1 MARPPSPSAR
11 MADKLGRISG
21 EIHNCLELL
30 SRDHARVEVELKG
43 MAEQEA
49 LASLSRDLQ
58 QRLEGEA
65 ALREAALQG
74 AFTPADEEDQVVLL
88 SDLPIGERVTFAETV
103 LSTRGAVGPRGPVG
117 EDGAQGVPGIR
128 GIQGP
133 RGPLGPDGPV
143 GPGGPT
149 GFRGAT
155 GFTGAQG
162 PAGTQRGQVGAQGG
176 RGATGPVGPRGATG
190 FGGPTGATGPKG
202 ETGDRGAD
210 GVRRETPRRIT
221 GCSLT
226 SPGGGIFRRRLDLA
240 WTWTGANP
248 DEFTTDVRVIRR
260 NGEIVELPFERS
272 HPGSARSTVESIGN
286 VGHGSGDTAEFD
298 VVAYDIPSPGRR
310 TRLSSCSA
318 RFLVP

>member
-11 MADKLGRISG
+11 MADRLGRISG
-21 EIHNCLELL
+21 EVHNCLELL
-30 SRDHARVEVELKG
+30 SRDHARVEVKLKG

-74 AFTPADEEDQVVLL
+74 AFTPADEEDQVILL

-103 LSTRGAVGPRGPVG
+103 LSTRGAVGARGPVG
-117 EDGAQGVPGIR
+117 EDGAQGAPGIR

-143 GPGGPT
+143 GPVGPT

-176 RGATGPVGPRGATG
+176 RGATGPVGPVGATG
-190 FGGPTGATGPKG
+190 FRGPTGATGPKG

-210 GVRRETPRRIT
+210 GVRRETPISLTCRMRRI
-221 GCSLT
+221 GSAL
-226 SPGGGIFRRRLDLA
+226 PGRVNLSV
-240 WTWTGANP
+240 TWTYRGPTPAG
-248 DEFTTDVRVIRR
+248 FSV
-260 NGEIVELPFERS
+260 IVENLD
-272 HPGSARSTVESIGN
+272 
-286 VGHGSGDTAEFD
+286 GDTWERWISVNLGPLENSYSTSAGILSGVQDQLRVTVRAIRGLRRAPYATCVSEL
-298 VVAYDIPSPGRR
+298 PS
-310 TRLSSCSA
+310 S
-318 RFLVP
+318 